1 MPQTMFAPQMHGF
14 GFANTF
20 AFDAAERRHLRQ
32 TFARYLRW
40 GGLLGAIVLG
50 LIGAFLPPF
59 GIVGATVFGL
69 AGALLVPLSILAVR
83 KLLERHLA
91 PHYGLCGGMCFTALD
106 YYRTNRPIPRGQD
119 ASERPA
125 PGTGLHRYIWKRQLD
140 SIVRDGARFLAW
152 LIILNHVPPAWPF
165 GGGPAWLLARSRRE
179 WQKLRASI
187 DAGDPVPIGL
197 VRATKHIYDNH
208 QVLAIG
214 YDEVGETLGT
224 IYLYDPNCPNRRATI
239 HIQFGERLLD
249 GQESCGE
256 AAPLRGFFCEVYTP
270 SDPVRHGVRPTAAP
284 PGPPAHP
291 R

>member
-59 GIVGATVFGL
+59 GIVGAAVFGL

-125 PGTGLHRYIWKRQLD
+125 P
-140 SIVRDGARFLAW
+140 
-152 LIILNHVPPAWPF
+152 
-165 GGGPAWLLARSRRE
+165 
-179 WQKLRASI
+179 
-187 DAGDPVPIGL
+187 
-197 VRATKHIYDNH
+197 
-208 QVLAIG
+208 
-214 YDEVGETLGT
+214 
-224 IYLYDPNCPNRRATI
+224 
-239 HIQFGERLLD
+239 
-249 GQESCGE
+249 
-256 AAPLRGFFCEVYTP
+256 
-270 SDPVRHGVRPTAAP
+270 
-284 PGPPAHP
+284 
-291 R
+291 